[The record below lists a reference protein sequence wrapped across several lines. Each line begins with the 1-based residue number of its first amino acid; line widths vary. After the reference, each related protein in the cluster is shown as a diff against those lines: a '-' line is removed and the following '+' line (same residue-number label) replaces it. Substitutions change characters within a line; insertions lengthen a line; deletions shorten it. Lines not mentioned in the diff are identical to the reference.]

1 MDNQKRFIPGLSIPV
16 SGIFFGTA
24 IPPVMADGPEA
35 EALLDSI
42 MLTGGVNAF
51 DCARSYSQAEKALG
65 RWIRERGVRD
75 QVVILTKCGDIRDG
89 KVEVN
94 RTVIREQ
101 LAQSLDALKTDCIDL
116 YLMHRDD
123 PNTPVEEF
131 IETLNETRKAGLV
144 RLFGVSNW
152 THERIAAAN
161 RYAKEK
167 GLMGFSVS
175 SPNFGLAR
183 QMKDLWGGGCR

>member
-175 SPNFGLAR
+175 SPNFGLGLDTEKR
-183 QMKDLWGGGCR
+183 IIFLK